1 MLQECVHSWC
11 IDSEGKGKCK
21 KCGAVGSHT
30 YGGIKGNMRLYE
42 YEGKEIFKKTGIP
55 IPQGALVRTPE
66 EARQAATRIGEE
78 VVVKSQILVGGRGK
92 AGGIRIAKTPQDAQK
107 IAQEILGME
116 LMGYKVSSLLVE
128 EKLNV
133 AGEMYIGIAVD
144 YRNGV
149 PVAMVCAEGGVEIE
163 ELAARNPEKIASRLI
178 DPLYGMRSYGAINLV
193 RQAGLI
199 GKTLVRVSTILAQL
213 YTVFT
218 SYDARIAEINPLVI
232 THEGEIIAA
241 DARVEI
247 DDNSLFRHP
256 ELKDLSI
263 QRIENPWEREAMK
276 GGVTYVELD
285 GDIAVMATGAGLT
298 MSLLDITKN
307 EGGSPACF
315 LDTGGGLSKE
325 RMKNGV
331 GLLLRRVKLDP
342 SIKVVLVMARMMMSP
357 PDEVAGGILE
367 AVREVKAET
376 PVVAVMRGRKAYE
389 ERAHDLLKD
398 SEVSIY
404 SDIREGVREAIRI
417 AGKENK

>member
-1 MLQECVHSWC
+1 
-11 IDSEGKGKCK
+11 
-21 KCGAVGSHT
+21 
-30 YGGIKGNMRLYE
+30 MRLYE

-55 IPQGALVRTPE
+55 IPQGALVGTPE
-66 EARQAATRIGEE
+66 EAQQAASRIGEE
-78 VVVKSQILVGGRGK
+78 VVVKSQILAGGRGK

-107 IAQEILGME
+107 IAQEILSTE
-116 LMGYKVSSLLVE
+116 LIGYKVGSLLVE

-133 AGEMYIGIAVD
+133 TDEMYIGITVD
-144 YRNGV
+144 HRNGV

-163 ELAARNPEKIASRLI
+163 ELAARNPEKIASRPI
-178 DPLYGMRSYGAINLV
+178 DPYYGMRSYDAINLV
-193 RQAGLI
+193 RQAGLT
-199 GKTLVRVSTILAQL
+199 GKTLVRVSAILAQL

-232 THEGEIIAA
+232 TDEGEVIAA

-298 MSLLDITKN
+298 MSLIDITKN

-331 GLLLRRVKLDP
+331 GLLLRRARSDP

-367 AVREVKAET
+367 AVREAKVET

-389 ERAHDLLKD
+389 EQAHDLLKG
-398 SEVSIY
+398 SEVSVY

-417 AGKENK
+417 AGKGNK